1 MGNAPIQIGI
11 LGCGVVGDALV
22 TLIDEQRDVIE
33 ARTGINLNIKAI
45 AVSNLEKQRG
55 EAVDRTMLTD
65 KPELVVSSPEIDIVV
80 ELIGGTQPIKGLVET
95 AIQNGKPVVTANKEL
110 LSKEGPD
117 LFSLADGKGV
127 DLLFEAAVAGGV
139 PLMRVLRESL
149 IGEPLDRVTGIVNG
163 TTNFI
168 LSQMTETGATYENAL
183 SEAQSLGYAES
194 DPTADVSGQDAA
206 SKAAI
211 IAMVAFGANVSLND
225 VYYEGITAISSA
237 DIAFAKK
244 SQRTVKLL
252 AVVDRSDE
260 AIEVKVYPAM
270 LPNEHPL
277 SSVRDSFNAVFVEGQ
292 AVDSLM
298 LYGRG
303 AGGKPTAS
311 AVLGDI
317 ISASKNLLSD
327 TSRGIGELRNFALK
341 NLDAQENAYY
351 ISVQVIDEP
360 GVLAKVASVFGDNNV
375 SIRSMEQEGM
385 GGEARLVFI
394 THAANESDLRETLT
408 QLSGLKW
415 VEKIGTTI
423 RVIEP

>member
-1 MGNAPIQIGI
+1 
-11 LGCGVVGDALV
+11 
-22 TLIDEQRDVIE
+22 
-33 ARTGINLNIKAI
+33 
-45 AVSNLEKQRG
+45 
-55 EAVDRTMLTD
+55 
-65 KPELVVSSPEIDIVV
+65 
-80 ELIGGTQPIKGLVET
+80 
-95 AIQNGKPVVTANKEL
+95 
-110 LSKEGPD
+110 
-117 LFSLADGKGV
+117 
-127 DLLFEAAVAGGV
+127 
-139 PLMRVLRESL
+139 
-149 IGEPLDRVTGIVNG
+149 
-163 TTNFI
+163 
-168 LSQMTETGATYENAL
+168 
-183 SEAQSLGYAES
+183 
-194 DPTADVSGQDAA
+194 
-206 SKAAI
+206 
-211 IAMVAFGANVSLND
+211 
-225 VYYEGITAISSA
+225 
-237 DIAFAKK
+237 
-244 SQRTVKLL
+244 
-252 AVVDRSDE
+252 
-260 AIEVKVYPAM
+260 
-270 LPNEHPL
+270 
-277 SSVRDSFNAVFVEGQ
+277 
-292 AVDSLM
+292 M

>member
-1 MGNAPIQIGI
+1 MGNTEIRIGI
-11 LGCGVVGDALV
+11 LGCGVVGDALIA
-22 TLIDEQRDVIE
+22 LINAQRDII
-33 ARTGINLNIKAI
+33 ASRTGIDISINAI
-45 AVSNLEKQRG
+45 AVNDLDKERG
-55 EAVDRTMLTD
+55 DWVNASILTD
-65 KPELVVSSPEIDIVV
+65 KPEDIVASPEIDLIV
-80 ELIGGTQPIKGLVET
+80 ELIGGTDPAKELVET
-95 AIQNGKPVVTANKEL
+95 AIKNGKPVVTANKEL
-110 LSKEGPD
+110 LSKEGPN
-117 LFSLADGKGV
+117 LFTLADSNGV

-149 IGEPLDRVTGIVNG
+149 IGEPLDRVIGIVNG

-168 LSQMTETGATYENAL
+168 LSQMEETGATYENAL
-183 SEAQSLGYAES
+183 MEAQRLGFAES
-194 DPTADVSGQDAA
+194 DPTADISGQDAA

-211 IAMVAFGANVSLND
+211 IAMVAFGAEISLSD
-225 VYYEGITAISSA
+225 VPYQGISEITSA

-252 AVVDRSDE
+252 AVVEYSNA

-277 SSVRDSFNAVFVEGQ
+277 SSVRDSYNAVFVEGQ

-303 AGGKPTAS
+303 AGGNPTAS
-311 AVLGDI
+311 AVLGDVI
-317 ISASKNLLSD
+317 AASNNLLSK
-327 TSRGIGELRNFALK
+327 TCRGIGELRQIELK
-341 NLDAQENAYY
+341 DLEDQESAYY

-360 GVLAKVASVFGDNNV
+360 GVLANVASVFGENKI

-394 THAANESDLRETLT
+394 THAANEGNLRETLSQLG
-408 QLSGLKW
+408 QLSS
-415 VEKIGTTI
+415 VEKVGTTI